1 MSVNGKN
8 EKTAHLVWCAMI
20 DLRLASQDGCV
31 QSELRLASQDGC
43 VQSEQQVNLFLVRWF
58 TDAECLTG
66 VPAFTY
72 VTLLARMV
80 CFRKGKGQ

>member
-31 QSELRLASQDGC
+31 QSE
-43 VQSEQQVNLFLVRWF
+43 QQVNLFLVRWF
-58 TDAECLTG
+58 THAECLTG

>member
-1 MSVNGKN
+1 
-8 EKTAHLVWCAMI
+8 MI
-20 DLRLASQDGCV
+20 D
-31 QSELRLASQDGC
+31 LRLASQDGC

>member
-1 MSVNGKN
+1 
-8 EKTAHLVWCAMI
+8 MI
-20 DLRLASQDGCV
+20 D
-31 QSELRLASQDGC
+31 LRLASQDGC

-66 VPAFTY
+66 VPTFTY